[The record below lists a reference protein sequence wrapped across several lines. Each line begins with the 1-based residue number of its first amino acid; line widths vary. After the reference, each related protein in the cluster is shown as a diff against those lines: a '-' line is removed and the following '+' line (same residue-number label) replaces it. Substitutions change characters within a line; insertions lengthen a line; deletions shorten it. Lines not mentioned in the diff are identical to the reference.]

1 MWRIEAFGYEL
12 SCVLDEREAAKRSLA
27 KIEELL
33 ASFVSDSDDVG
44 GSGAGDDDDEE
55 DGEEDEVEDELDN

>member
-1 MWRIEAFGYEL
+1 
-12 SCVLDEREAAKRSLA
+12 VLDEREAAKRSLA